1 MKAIN
6 GILALMFVSL
16 LVTMFFMIGLVIAP
30 MITLMWIPL
39 LSVGLLVSVFIK
51 DIKESFTK

>member
-6 GILALMFVSL
+6 EILALMFVSL

-30 MITLMWIPL
+30 MITIMWIPL
-39 LSVGLLVSVFIK
+39 LTVGLLVAVFIK
-51 DIKESFTK
+51 ESLV